1 MNVLKNAKVLL
12 LLLIMGSLLIGCSQ
26 QSESSAKAEATEAEV
41 KSEEVTNQEDQYSV
55 GIIGPMAEEIEILH
69 SHMEVEATEEI
80 AGMTFYQGTL
90 KGQNIVLVQSG
101 IGKVNAT
108 MAAQLLVSQFNVD
121 ALINSGIAGA
131 IHPDI
136 NLGDIVISTDTVQHD
151 MDETAKGFE
160 PGVIPGMET
169 GYYEAD
175 KELIALAEEAAKN
188 LPEEV
193 HVVKARVATGDQ
205 FIASAEKSEWIL
217 DTFNAYV
224 VEMEGGAVGQVAY
237 LNDIPYLVIRSASD
251 DAGEEAV
258 MKWEDFKQMAV
269 TNSST
274 IIEGI
279 LENME

>member
-1 MNVLKNAKVLL
+1 MNFLKDAKLL
-12 LLLIMGSLLIGCSQ
+12 LLLLVMGSLLIGCSQ
-26 QSESSAKAEATEAEV
+26 QGEQQAQPENTEV
-41 KSEEVTNQEDQYSV
+41 KSEEVTNPEDKHFV

-108 MAAQLLVSQFNVD
+108 MAAQLLVSQFHVD

-131 IHPDI
+131 IHPDV

-151 MDETAKGFE
+151 MDETAKGYE
-160 PGVIPGMET
+160 PGIIPGMET

-175 KELIALAEEAAKN
+175 KELIALAEEAANN
-188 LPEEV
+188 LSEDV
-193 HVVKARVATGDQ
+193 NVFTGRIATGDQ
-205 FIASAEKSEWIL
+205 FIASAEKSKWIL

-237 LNDIPYLVIRSASD
+237 LNEIPYLVIRSASD

-274 IIEGI
+274 IIESI